1 MRIAI
6 AGAGNVGRAIARELL
21 DNGHR
26 VLLIDRDPKALKLE
40 SVPDAE
46 WLMADACEITS
57 LDKANL
63 SDCQV
68 LVAATGDD
76 KVNLVAS
83 LLGKTEYG
91 IPRVVARINHPKN
104 EWLFDNSWGVDVAVS
119 TPRIIAA
126 LVEEAVSV
134 GDVVRLFSFRKGQA
148 NLVEITLP
156 DSSLCIGKTVD
167 EVALPEDA
175 SLAAIVRDGRVLTPG
190 ATDIF
195 VAGDELLFVAST
207 TAEGLLKDCFIA
219 KS

>member
-91 IPRVVARINHPKN
+91 VPRVVARVNHPKN
-104 EWLFDNSWGVDVAVS
+104 EWLFDESWGVDVAVS

-148 NLVEITLP
+148 NLVELTLP
-156 DSSLCIGKTVD
+156 DTSTCIGKTVN
-167 EVALPEDA
+167 EVELPTDA
-175 SLAAIVRDGRVLTPG
+175 SLAAIVRDGRVLTPT
-190 ATDIF
+190 ATDVF
-195 VAGDELLFVAST
+195 VAGDELLFVASVV
-207 TAEGLLKDCFIA
+207 AEGLIKDCFIA
-219 KS
+219 HD